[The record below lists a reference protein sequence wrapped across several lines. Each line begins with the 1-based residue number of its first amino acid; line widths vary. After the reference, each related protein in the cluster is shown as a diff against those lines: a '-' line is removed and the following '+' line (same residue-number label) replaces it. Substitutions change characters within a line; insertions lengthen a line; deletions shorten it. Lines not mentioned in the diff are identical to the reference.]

1 MTAGIAIFAR
11 APVPGRA
18 KRRLVPALGEEG
30 AADLQRR
37 MTDRAVAAA
46 VEARAGRVWL
56 WCTPDC
62 RHPSFRALRARHRVR
77 LRVQRGGDLG
87 ERMGAAMR
95 HLLERHT
102 IALLAGSDCP
112 ALGAAAFRQA
122 AEWLDGGADAVLA
135 PALDGGYVL
144 IGLRR
149 IEPSLF
155 AGMAWGTDRVL
166 AETRRRFGA
175 LGWEWREMES
185 LPDIDRQE
193 DLVHLDSE
201 LAASAASV
209 ARRSD

>member
-1 MTAGIAIFAR
+1 
-11 APVPGRA
+11 
-18 KRRLVPALGEEG
+18 
-30 AADLQRR
+30 
-37 MTDRAVAAA
+37 
-46 VEARAGRVWL
+46 VEARAGRVSL

-62 RHPSFRALRARHRVR
+62 RHPSFRALGARHRIW
-77 LRVQRGGDLG
+77 LRVQRGRDLG

-95 HLLERHT
+95 HLLERHP
-102 IALLAGSDCP
+102 IAILAGSDCP

-149 IEPSLF
+149 IEPPLF

-175 LGWEWREMES
+175 LGWKWRETEP
-185 LPDIDRQE
+185 LPDIDRPQ
-193 DLVHLDSE
+193 DLVHLGPD
-201 LAASAASV
+201 LDV
-209 ARRSD
+209 LQDI